1 MHKYLNKIVNSPWF
15 KSIIT
20 IGLLCVILIALTG
33 CILFIYWLNTIH
45 IALAIIVSFCAAII
59 FTRFCLFGDE

>member
-15 KSIIT
+15 KSIIA
-20 IGLLCVILIALTG
+20 IGLLCGILIALTG

-59 FTRFCLFGDE
+59 FTRFFLFGDE